1 MEKSLWRDAKN
12 MIDIQISGT
21 LPQVNTDLTSFFQK
35 AEEIMLASVQLNIM
49 MGGRPPFQVKHPN
62 SSPLV
67 GSGRMYRGVMGMS
80 DATSATVYMDSSVVS
95 KTRFPYPKSLNDGA
109 DVPAVEGK
117 LMVFEIDG
125 HTVFTY
131 RRKAYHR
138 NAFPFMIFQEIDK
151 QRIVELLPDAIFK
164 QQGETIQ

>member
-1 MEKSLWRDAKN
+1 MEKLLWLDAKN
-12 MIDIQISGT
+12 MIDMQFTGT
-21 LPQVNTDLTSFFQK
+21 LAQINTNLSSFFQK

-49 MGGRPPFQVKHPN
+49 MGGRPPFQVKQPN

-67 GSGRMYRGVMGMS
+67 GSGRMYRGIMGTS

-95 KTRFPYPKSLNDGA
+95 KTGFPYPKSLNDGA

-131 RRKAYHR
+131 KRKAYHR
-138 NAFPFMIFQEIDK
+138 NAFPFMIFQEQDK
-151 QRIVELLPDAIFK
+151 ARILELLPEAIFI
-164 QQGETIQ
+164 QNGEEIQ

>member
-1 MEKSLWRDAKN
+1 

-21 LPQVNTDLTSFFQK
+21 LPQINTNLTSFFQK

-49 MGGRPPFQVKHPN
+49 MGGRPPFQVRQPN

-95 KTRFPYPKSLNDGA
+95 KPTKNSPGGFFYPKSLNDGA
-109 DVPAVEGK
+109 DVPAVDGK

-131 RRKAYHR
+131 HRKAYHR
-138 NAFPFMIFQEIDK
+138 NAFPFMIFQEQDK
-151 QRIVELLPDAIFK
+151 ARILELLPDAIFI
-164 QQGETIQ
+164 QSGETIQ